1 MAKQKYYVVWKGRKQ
16 GIFRSWADC
25 EAQVKGYPQARFKS
39 FPTLAEA
46 EAAFKAKAWPL
57 Q

>member
-25 EAQVKGYPQARFKS
+25 EAQVKGYLRRGLNHFQRLQKRRLLS
-39 FPTLAEA
+39 
-46 EAAFKAKAWPL
+46 KAKAWPL